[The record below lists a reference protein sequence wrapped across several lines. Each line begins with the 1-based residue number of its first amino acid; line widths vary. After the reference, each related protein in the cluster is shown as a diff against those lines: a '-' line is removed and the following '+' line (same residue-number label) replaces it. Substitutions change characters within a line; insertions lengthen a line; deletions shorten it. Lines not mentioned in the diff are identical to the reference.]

1 MIILD
6 GSQNHSDYKAF
17 RVTMKMFHA
26 PPSKNENLD
35 VVQLVTRTRHI
46 EKTAQRKIFCD
57 DYDVI
62 SFSEFEARWRHGSV
76 SKMSRKRTD
85 TILSRIRADTG
96 FSSSATNRN
105 RNVSFAP
112 HVTLGKLTE
121 EPTPRFVVTLF

>member
-1 MIILD
+1 M
-6 GSQNHSDYKAF
+6 GSFLRNKNKLNYRDSRCEIQKIPIGNFEIPYRGGKASGKKK
-17 RVTMKMFHA
+17 R
-26 PPSKNENLD
+26 
-35 VVQLVTRTRHI
+35 
-46 EKTAQRKIFCD
+46 C
-57 DYDVI
+57 YDVI

-76 SKMSRKRTD
+76 SRMSRKRTD
-85 TILSRIRADTG
+85 TILSRIRTDTG